1 MKDKSIVSPESFAS
15 LDKKQ
20 ITGST
25 LLNRA
30 LGTSADFFTASQA
43 LGDQEMIK
51 KIKNKNLY
59 TKGDRR

>member
-1 MKDKSIVSPESFAS
+1 LTKGKS
-15 LDKKQ
+15 
-20 ITGST
+20 
-25 LLNRA
+25 

-43 LGDQEMIK
+43 LEDQEMIK